1 MKQFGI
7 TTLIAGAAFAGA
19 VFAAAPAMA
28 APGLPL
34 EVSTV
39 GADAQQVE
47 DTLPSG
53 SANSLASGS
62 AWLPCLLG
70 QKSAFCNWVG

>member
-7 TTLIAGAAFAGA
+7 TALVAGAVVVGA

-28 APGLPL
+28 RPGLPL
-34 EVSTV
+34 EASTV
-39 GADAQQVE
+39 GTDAQQVG
-47 DTLPSG
+47 DISPSG

-70 QKSAFCNWVG
+70 QKSAFCNYVG